1 MGEILLILRLL
12 ESLGLKLH
20 SCKVVKNGTNI
31 PVFFL
36 IEVVFAVLAVA
47 IFLAPAPPGGVFV
60 CVCVIL
66 SSIVAADEL
75 LLLGFVQQQIV
86 TYTGY
91 LNITIML
98 YNMAFF
104 FFLVQHFI
112 TKVFVV
118 SLKSIFSREI
128 IG

>member
-1 MGEILLILRLL
+1 M
-12 ESLGLKLH
+12 
-20 SCKVVKNGTNI
+20 
-31 PVFFL
+31 
-36 IEVVFAVLAVA
+36 
-47 IFLAPAPPGGVFV
+47 
-60 CVCVIL
+60 